1 MLEFREQSLQHM
13 THISILS
20 LTEND
25 HRSEDNTGG
34 SIIKEEF
41 CDGRNLLDDQP
52 ECAML
57 TRENERKQS
66 KARRE

>member
-1 MLEFREQSLQHM
+1 M

-25 HRSEDNTGG
+25 HRSADNTGG

-52 ECAML
+52 ECAKL
-57 TRENERKQS
+57 TRKKMSENKAKQGGNES
-66 KARRE
+66 HLL